1 VKQLDQSERVK
12 ELDQRYRSFAMKPTG
27 KGVFVFVYQI
37 SFLFRSQIR
46 EREVQEGS
54 GKVASFRLSLE
65 KQLMNLISFT
75 V

>member
-1 VKQLDQSERVK
+1 MKEFTLSLLNKEEPSKLWDKEPGTNKRVHSIRIGG
-12 ELDQRYRSFAMKPTG
+12 EE
-27 KGVFVFVYQI
+27 
-37 SFLFRSQIR
+37 FRSQIR